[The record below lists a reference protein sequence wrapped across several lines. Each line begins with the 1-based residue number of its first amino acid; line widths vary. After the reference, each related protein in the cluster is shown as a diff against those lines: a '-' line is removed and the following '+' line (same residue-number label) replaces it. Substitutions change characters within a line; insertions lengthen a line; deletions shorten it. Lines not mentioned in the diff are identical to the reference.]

1 MDRPSLQQLRYLVA
15 VDEERHFGKAAE
27 ACFVSQP
34 ALSAQIRELE
44 RRLGVTLF
52 ERGNRKVLPTE
63 VGAGV
68 IERARG
74 VLRDM
79 DELVAAAR
87 LDPSGLRGPFRL
99 GVIPTMAPYLL
110 PGLLPVVT
118 GAHRNVELHLHELKT
133 GEILR
138 LLRDGGLDA
147 GLVALPVAGDDL
159 VQVPLANDP
168 FVLALPAN
176 HPLARPGAEPLG
188 PLPVSVVGE
197 LPVILL
203 EEGHCLR
210 EQALS
215 VCRLVG
221 TEAAEMQAT
230 GMTTLC
236 QMVATGRGVTLLP
249 ESAVALEARPGT
261 GIRTRRFAEPAPSR
275 TIGLVWRRTSPN
287 DGLYRT
293 LAGLLAGKLADRGPT
308 GGGLRVKSS
317 SGKGRRERT
326 NERDGTKSGGSGD
339 DRRRG

>member
-1 MDRPSLQQLRYLVA
+1 MERPTLQQLSYLVA
-15 VDEERHFGKAAE
+15 VDDQRHFGKAAE

-52 ERGNRKVLPTE
+52 ERGNRKVLPTS
-63 VGAGV
+63 VGVRV

-74 VLRDM
+74 VLRDA

-87 LDPSGLRGPFRL
+87 LDPTELKGPLAL

-118 GAHRNVELHLHELKT
+118 GAHRGVELHLHELKT
-133 GEILR
+133 AEILR
-138 LLRDGGLDA
+138 TLRDGGLDL
-147 GLVALPVAGDDL
+147 GLLALPVTGDDL
-159 VQVPLANDP
+159 VTLSLAEDP
-168 FVLALPAN
+168 FVLALPEN
-176 HPLARPGAEPLG
+176 HPLAGSGPVPLA
-188 PLPVSVVGE
+188 VVAD

-210 EQALS
+210 DQALS

-221 TEAAEMQAT
+221 TQAAEMQAT
-230 GMTTLC
+230 GMPTLC

-261 GIRTRRFAEPAPSR
+261 GLTTRPFADPAPSR

-287 DGLYRT
+287 DSLYRR
-293 LAGLLAGKLADRGPT
+293 LGGLLAGELA
-308 GGGLRVKSS
+308 
-317 SGKGRRERT
+317 RRT
-326 NERDGTKSGGSGD
+326 AAA
-339 DRRRG
+339 RRRAESA

>member
-1 MDRPSLQQLRYLVA
+1 MEGMVDRPTLQQLSYLVA
-15 VDEERHFGKAAE
+15 VDEHRHFGKAAE

-52 ERGNRKVLPTE
+52 ERGNRRVLPTA
-63 VGAGV
+63 VGVTV

-74 VLRDM
+74 VLRDA

-87 LDPSGLRGPFRL
+87 LDPEGLRGPLAL

-110 PGLLPVVT
+110 PGLLPVLT
-118 GAHRNVELHLHELKT
+118 AAHREVELHLHELKT

-138 LLRDGGLDA
+138 MLREGGLDL
-147 GLVALPVAGDDL
+147 GLLALPVTGDDL
-159 VQVPLANDP
+159 VQVPLAEDR
-168 FVLALPAN
+168 FVLALPVGHRLAGKR
-176 HPLARPGAEPLG
+176 PLAM
-188 PLPVSVVGE
+188 SVLGE

-210 EQALS
+210 DQALS

-221 TEAAEMQAT
+221 TNAAEMQAT
-230 GMTTLC
+230 GMPTLC
-236 QMVATGRGVTLLP
+236 QMVATGLGVTLLP

-261 GIRTRRFAEPAPSR
+261 GLTTRPFREPAPSR

-287 DGLYRT
+287 DGLYRR
-293 LAGLLAGKLADRGPT
+293 LAGLLTDRLAGPT
-308 GGGLRVKSS
+308 GGGVPEAAASA
-317 SGKGRRERT
+317 
-326 NERDGTKSGGSGD
+326 
-339 DRRRG
+339 